1 MNELERISNELELA
15 TRTRN
20 TESKIGE
27 VTPLLDQLAD
37 MIDAKDVNVTKL
49 IAIVDEYKRILTK
62 SK

>member
-15 TRTRN
+15 TRIRN
-20 TESKIGE
+20 IESKMGE

>member
-15 TRTRN
+15 TRIRN
-20 TESKIGE
+20 IESKMGE

-62 SK
+62 NK